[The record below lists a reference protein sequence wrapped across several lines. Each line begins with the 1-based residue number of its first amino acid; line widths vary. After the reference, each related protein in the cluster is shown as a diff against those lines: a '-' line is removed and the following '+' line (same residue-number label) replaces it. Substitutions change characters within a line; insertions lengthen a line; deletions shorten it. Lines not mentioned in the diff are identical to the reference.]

1 MIVSWH
7 LKNRGALFEKEKR
20 QMAEKYPDFS
30 LFVDDAQDDAVAW
43 TGEARFLK
51 NGACLQS
58 LRIRVVCPKDYP
70 NRFPYVTDD
79 DETLTP
85 KMCDRHMHGHNHLCY
100 GTGLDDLLNV
110 QNLSVA
116 NVVLCVNYFVAN
128 LWCFENTGE
137 WPHGRFHQYAFLD
150 HEINKGSI
158 DKNAPCPCGTCSSTY
173 KKCRHAKNL
182 CLLEQGEKWLRIH
195 KRQSLIAVGTNTVCP
210 CNSGKKYK
218 RCCALKHGRENYS
231 RSPLFMLLK
240 YPEINCQQA
249 EKIWQKH
256 ANNPGE
262 FGQLIR
268 KSPIGRLFA
277 K

>member
-7 LKNRGALFEKEKR
+7 LKDRGALFEKEKR

-100 GTGLDDLLNV
+100 GTRLDDLLND